1 MRSEM
6 TSISEDADYLSGALV
21 LTITLSQGMQ
31 LQNTLDEKLIFS
43 PLHRKRHCVNALSV
57 SMVLLETIPGPL
69 GVRVDMLEMKT
80 VPGSPG
86 ITADMLEI
94 VLGPLSTKGKVL
106 KTALAPHDIK

>member
-6 TSISEDADYLSGALV
+6 TSISEDADYLRGALV
-21 LTITLSQGMQ
+21 LAMTLSQDMQ
-31 LQNTLDEKLIFS
+31 LQNTLGEKLIFS
-43 PLHRKRHCVNALSV
+43 PLCRKRNCANALSV

-69 GVRVDMLEMKT
+69 GVRVDMLEMDT

-94 VLGPLSTKGKVL
+94 VLDPPSTKEKVL
-106 KTALAPHDIK
+106 KTVHAPHDIK

>member
-1 MRSEM
+1 M

-21 LTITLSQGMQ
+21 LAITLSQGMQ
-31 LQNTLDEKLIFS
+31 LQNTLDEKLFFFS

-94 VLGPLSTKGKVL
+94 VLGPPSTKEKVL
-106 KTALAPHDIK
+106 KTVLAPHDIK